1 MLFSSSVFLMVFL
14 PLTLLVYFLIPGRFV
29 MARNTALLIAS
40 LVFYGWGEPK
50 YILVMLV
57 SILANYVLA
66 IAIGK
71 FRGESNTSIARVM
84 LILDIL
90 VNLGLLGFFKY
101 TDFIIETVN
110 SLSGADLDLLGI
122 ALPIGISFYTFQT
135 MSYVID
141 VYRGKVESQKN
152 IITLATY
159 ITLFPQLIAGPIVR
173 YSDVEVQLR
182 NRTSDLERI
191 TEGIKR
197 FVIGFAKKVLIA
209 NQMAVIWEEI
219 YAMVEGGENPGAAL
233 VWMGAVAFT
242 FQIYFDFSGYSD
254 MAIGLG
260 KILGFDYLENFD
272 HPYISRSITEFWR
285 RWHMSLS
292 SWFKEYVY
300 IPLGGNRKG
309 LPRQIV
315 NIFIVWALTGLWH
328 GASWNFV
335 VWGVYY
341 GVLLIIE
348 KLFLLKLLDKL
359 PEKLVFI
366 KHVYT
371 LFFVILGWV
380 IFNIT
385 DFSVLGKYIALMF
398 GAGAGNAAVTMY
410 YLKSRAFLMI
420 VAAVCSLPLLNKID
434 ELMDKK
440 LMFYTTKDMVE
451 TFVLLILFIMSV
463 AFLVSGSYNPFLYF
477 RF

>member
-1 MLFSSSVFLMVFL
+1 MLFL
-14 PLTLLVYFLIPGRFV
+14 PVTLLVYFLVPGRFV
-29 MARNTALLIAS
+29 MARNTVLLIAS
-40 LVFYGWGEPK
+40 LIFYGWGEPK
-50 YILVMLV
+50 YILVMLA
-57 SILANYVLA
+57 SIVLNYILA

-71 FRGESNTSIARVM
+71 FKNDKNEHGAKLM
-84 LILDIL
+84 LVIDII

-110 SLSGADLDLLGI
+110 SMTGAGLGLLGI

-141 VYRGKVESQKN
+141 VYRGKVSSQKN
-152 IITLATY
+152 IIILATY

-173 YSDVEVQLR
+173 YSDVEIQLR
-182 NRTSDLERI
+182 DRESGIDRI
-191 TEGIKR
+191 SSGIRR
-197 FVIGFAKKVLIA
+197 FIIGFAKKVLIA

-219 YAMVEGGENPGAAL
+219 YGLVVAGEHPGAAL
-233 VWMGAVAFT
+233 TWIGAIAFT

-260 KILGFDYLENFD
+260 RILGFDYLENFNY
-272 HPYISRSITEFWR
+272 PYISQTITEFWR

-309 LPRQIV
+309 LPRQLI
-315 NIFIVWALTGLWH
+315 NIAIVWALTGLWH

-341 GVLLIIE
+341 GILLIIE
-348 KLFLLKLLDKL
+348 KLFLLGALNKL
-359 PEKLVFI
+359 PEKLRFI
-366 KHVYT
+366 RHIYALILV
-371 LFFVILGWV
+371 VIGWV

-385 DFSVLGKYIALMF
+385 DFNILGNYLKEMFTGGLGDASMLSYYVTTRGAIFLIAAFCSTPVIEKLFNKMNANLMF
-398 GAGAGNAAVTMY
+398 H
-410 YLKSRAFLMI
+410 
-420 VAAVCSLPLLNKID
+420 
-434 ELMDKK
+434 
-440 LMFYTTKDMVE
+440 TTRDMVE
-451 TFVLLILFIMSV
+451 AFLLIILLIMSI

>member
-1 MLFSSSVFLMVFL
+1 MAFL
-14 PLTLLVYFLIPGRFV
+14 PLTLLVYFIIPGRFV

-57 SILANYVLA
+57 SILANYLLA
-66 IAIGK
+66 LAIGK
-71 FRGESNTSIARVM
+71 YREDKNQVMARIM

-110 SLSGADLDLLGI
+110 SLTGADLDLLGI

-141 VYRGKVESQKN
+141 VFRGKVKSQKN
-152 IITLATY
+152 LITLATY

-182 NRTSDLERI
+182 SRTSDPERI
-191 TEGIKR
+191 TVGIKR
-197 FVIGFAKKVLIA
+197 FIIGFAKKVLIA

-233 VWMGAVAFT
+233 VWIGAVAFT

-272 HPYISRSITEFWR
+272 HPYISGSITEFWR

-300 IPLGGNRKG
+300 IPLGGNRRG

-335 VWGVYY
+335 IWGVYY
-341 GVLLIIE
+341 GILLIIE
-348 KLFLLKLLDKL
+348 KLFLLKLLDRI
-359 PEKLVFI
+359 PEKLRFI
-366 KHVYT
+366 RHIYA

-398 GAGAGNAAVTMY
+398 GAGTGNAAVTLY

-420 VAAVCSLPLLNKID
+420 IAAICSLPLMDKID
-434 ELMDKK
+434 ELMNRK

-451 TFVLLILFIMSV
+451 TFVLLILFILSV

>member
-1 MLFSSSVFLMVFL
+1 MAFL
-14 PLTLLVYFLIPGRFV
+14 PLTLLVYFLIPGRFI

-71 FRGESNTSIARVM
+71 FRGESNMSMARVM

-141 VYRGKVESQKN
+141 VYCGKVGSQKN
-152 IITLATY
+152 LITLATY

-182 NRTSDLERI
+182 NRTSDPERI
-191 TEGIKR
+191 TEGIRR

-219 YAMVEGGENPGAAL
+219 HAMVDGGENPGAAL

-335 VWGVYY
+335 LWGVYY

-348 KLFLLKLLDKL
+348 KLFLLKLLDRL
-359 PEKLVFI
+359 PGKMTFI

-380 IFNIT
+380 ILNIT

-398 GAGAGNAAVTMY
+398 GAGTGNAAVTMY
-410 YLKSRAFLMI
+410 YLKSRAFLLI
-420 VAAVCSLPLLNKID
+420 AAAVCSLPLLKKID
-434 ELMDKK
+434 GLMDKK

>member
-1 MLFSSSVFLMVFL
+1 MAFL
-14 PLTLLVYFLIPGRFV
+14 PLTLLVYFIIPGRFV

-57 SILANYVLA
+57 SILANYLLA
-66 IAIGK
+66 LAIGK
-71 FRGESNTSIARVM
+71 YREEKNQVMARIM

-110 SLSGADLDLLGI
+110 SLTGADLDLLGI

-141 VYRGKVESQKN
+141 VFRGKVKSQKN
-152 IITLATY
+152 LITLATY

-182 NRTSDLERI
+182 SRTSDPERI
-191 TEGIKR
+191 TVGIKR
-197 FVIGFAKKVLIA
+197 FIIGFAKKVLIA

-219 YAMVEGGENPGAAL
+219 YAMVDGGENPGAAL
-233 VWMGAVAFT
+233 VWIGAVAFT

-272 HPYISRSITEFWR
+272 HPYISGSITEFWR

-300 IPLGGNRKG
+300 IPLGGNRRG

-335 VWGVYY
+335 IWGVYY
-341 GVLLIIE
+341 GILLIIE
-348 KLFLLKLLDKL
+348 KLFLLKLLDRI
-359 PEKLVFI
+359 PEKLRFI
-366 KHVYT
+366 RHIYA

-398 GAGAGNAAVTMY
+398 GAGTGNAAVTLY
-410 YLKSRAFLMI
+410 YLKSRVFLMI
-420 VAAVCSLPLLNKID
+420 IAAICSLPLMDKID
-434 ELMDKK
+434 ELMNRK

-451 TFVLLILFIMSV
+451 TFVLLILFILSV

>member
-1 MLFSSSVFLMVFL
+1 MVFL

-71 FRGESNTSIARVM
+71 FRGESNTSMARVM

-141 VYRGKVESQKN
+141 VYRGKVGSQKN
-152 IITLATY
+152 LITLATY

-219 YAMVEGGENPGAAL
+219 YAMVEGGGNPGAAL

-335 VWGVYY
+335 LWGVYY

-359 PEKLVFI
+359 PAKLVFI

-398 GAGAGNAAVTMY
+398 GAGTVNAAVTMY

-420 VAAVCSLPLLNKID
+420 IAAVCSLPLLNKID
-434 ELMDKK
+434 GLMDKK

>member
-1 MLFSSSVFLMVFL
+1 MAFL
-14 PLTLLVYFLIPGRFV
+14 PLTLLVYFLIPGRFI
-29 MARNTALLIAS
+29 MARNTALLIVS

-71 FRGESNTSIARVM
+71 YREDSNQSMARVM

-141 VYRGKVESQKN
+141 VYRGKVGSQKN
-152 IITLATY
+152 LITLATY

-219 YAMVEGGENPGAAL
+219 YAMVEGGGNPGAAL

-335 VWGVYY
+335 LWGVYY

-359 PEKLVFI
+359 PAKLVFI

-398 GAGAGNAAVTMY
+398 GAGTVNAAVTMY

-420 VAAVCSLPLLNKID
+420 IAAVCSLPLLNKID
-434 ELMDKK
+434 GLMDKK

>member
-71 FRGESNTSIARVM
+71 FRGESNTSMARVM

-272 HPYISRSITEFWR
+272 HP
-285 RWHMSLS
+285 
-292 SWFKEYVY
+292 
-300 IPLGGNRKG
+300 
-309 LPRQIV
+309 
-315 NIFIVWALTGLWH
+315 IFIVWALTGLWH

-398 GAGAGNAAVTMY
+398 GAGTGNAAVTMY

-420 VAAVCSLPLLNKID
+420 AAAVCSLPLLKKID

>member
-1 MLFSSSVFLMVFL
+1 M
-14 PLTLLVYFLIPGRFV
+14 T
-29 MARNTALLIAS
+29 RNTALLIAS
-40 LVFYGWGEPK
+40 LIFYGWGEPK
-50 YILVMLV
+50 YILVMFV
-57 SILANYVLA
+57 SIIANYVLA
-66 IAIGK
+66 LFIGK
-71 FRGESNTSIARVM
+71 YREDNNTSMAKVM
-84 LILDIL
+84 LVLDVI

-101 TDFIIETVN
+101 TNFAIDTVN
-110 SLSGADLDLLGI
+110 GIAGLDLDIMDI

-141 VYRGKVESQKN
+141 VYRGKVKSQKN
-152 IITLATY
+152 LIILATY

-173 YSDVEVQLR
+173 YSDVEVQLKA
-182 NRTSDLERI
+182 RTSDGERI
-191 TEGIKR
+191 TCGIKR
-197 FVIGFAKKVLIA
+197 FIIGFAKKVLIA
-209 NQMAVIWEEI
+209 NQMAVVWDEI

-233 VWMGAVAFT
+233 VWIGAVAFT

-260 KILGFDYLENFD
+260 KILGFDYLENFNY
-272 HPYISRSITEFWR
+272 PYISKSITEFWR

-335 VWGVYY
+335 LWGVYY

-348 KLFLLKLLDKL
+348 KLFLLKLLDRV
-359 PEKLVFI
+359 PEKFAFI
-366 KHVYT
+366 RHIYA

-385 DFSVLGKYIALMF
+385 DFSVLGRYIALMF
-398 GAGAGNAAVTMY
+398 GAGTGNAAVTMY

-420 VAAVCSLPLLNKID
+420 IAAVCSIPVLNRAD
-434 ELMDKK
+434 EIMNKK

>member
-1 MLFSSSVFLMVFL
+1 MAFL
-14 PLTLLVYFLIPGRFV
+14 PLTLLVYFIIPGRFV

-57 SILANYVLA
+57 SILANYLLA
-66 IAIGK
+66 LAIGK
-71 FRGESNTSIARVM
+71 YREDKNQVMARIM

-110 SLSGADLDLLGI
+110 SLTGADLDLLGI

-141 VYRGKVESQKN
+141 VFRGKVKSQKN
-152 IITLATY
+152 LITLATY

-182 NRTSDLERI
+182 SRTSDPERI
-191 TEGIKR
+191 TVGIKR
-197 FVIGFAKKVLIA
+197 FIIGFAKKVLIA

-219 YAMVEGGENPGAAL
+219 YAMVDGGENPGAAL
-233 VWMGAVAFT
+233 VWIGAVAFT

-272 HPYISRSITEFWR
+272 HPYISGSITEFWR

-300 IPLGGNRKG
+300 IPLGGNRRG

-335 VWGVYY
+335 IWGVYY
-341 GVLLIIE
+341 GILLIIE
-348 KLFLLKLLDKL
+348 KLFLLKLLNRI
-359 PEKLVFI
+359 PEKLRFI
-366 KHVYT
+366 RHIYA

-398 GAGAGNAAVTMY
+398 GAGTGDAAVTLY

-420 VAAVCSLPLLNKID
+420 IAAICSLPLMDKID
-434 ELMDKK
+434 ELMNRK

-451 TFVLLILFIMSV
+451 TFVLLILFILSV

>member
-1 MLFSSSVFLMVFL
+1 MAFL
-14 PLTLLVYFLIPGRFV
+14 PLTLLVYFIIPGRFV

-57 SILANYVLA
+57 SILANYLLA
-66 IAIGK
+66 LAIGK
-71 FRGESNTSIARVM
+71 YREDKNQVMARIM

-110 SLSGADLDLLGI
+110 SLTGADLDLLGI

-141 VYRGKVESQKN
+141 VFRGKVKSQKN
-152 IITLATY
+152 LITLATY

-173 YSDVEVQLR
+173 YSDVEVQLKS
-182 NRTSDLERI
+182 RTSDPERI
-191 TEGIKR
+191 TVGIKR
-197 FVIGFAKKVLIA
+197 FIIGFAKKVLIA

-219 YAMVEGGENPGAAL
+219 YAMVDGGENPGAAL
-233 VWMGAVAFT
+233 VWIGAVAFT

-272 HPYISRSITEFWR
+272 HPYISGSITEFWR

-300 IPLGGNRKG
+300 IPLGGNRRG

-335 VWGVYY
+335 IWGVYY
-341 GVLLIIE
+341 GILLIIE
-348 KLFLLKLLDKL
+348 KLFLLKLLDRI
-359 PEKLVFI
+359 PEKLRFI
-366 KHVYT
+366 RHIYA

-398 GAGAGNAAVTMY
+398 GAGTGNAAVTLY

-420 VAAVCSLPLLNKID
+420 IAAICSLPLMDKID
-434 ELMDKK
+434 ELMNRK

-451 TFVLLILFIMSV
+451 TFVLLILFILSV